1 METQLY
7 QRILP
12 PDVLVVFRVDPE
24 TAVRRKP
31 DEDGAYVRAR
41 SREIWQLDWRGTRA
55 QVVDASRP
63 LEQVRSEIRSLVW
76 TEL

>member
-1 METQLY
+1 
-7 QRILP
+7 
-12 PDVLVVFRVDPE
+12 VVFRVDPE

-31 DEDGAYVRAR
+31 DENGTYVRAR
-41 SREIWQLDWRGTRA
+41 SREIWQLDWQGTRA
-55 QVVDASRP
+55 QVVDASQP